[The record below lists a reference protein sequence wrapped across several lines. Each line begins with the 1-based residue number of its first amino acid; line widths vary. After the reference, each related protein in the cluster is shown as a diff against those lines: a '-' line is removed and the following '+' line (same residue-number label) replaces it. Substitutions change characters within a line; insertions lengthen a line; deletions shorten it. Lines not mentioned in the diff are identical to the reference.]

1 MNPQNPPP
9 PGWQPPPN
17 PQQPYPPQQYAQ
29 PPYAQPPVAAGQPLV
44 FPFHKGAKVALN
56 IVGGLLVILI
66 VTIPMSIWIFV
77 RTSMGR
83 IEIAGSQLI
92 ARALFTK
99 RWDLTRIRRLGVL
112 SVPIYARG
120 LGGVLA
126 RRKVGG
132 SHAIHL
138 CTIDDRK
145 KKSSIIV
152 SMYERYPDIINQV
165 SMMTR
170 LPVEELKVGAFGPK
184 WPG

>member
-9 PGWQPPPN
+9 YSP
-17 PQQPYPPQQYAQ
+17 QPYPPPQPQPYVQQPSPQ
-29 PPYAQPPVAAGQPLV
+29 VSPVGQPTV
-44 FPFHKGAKVALN
+44 FPFHKGAKGALY
-56 IVGGLLVILI
+56 IAGGLLVLLV
-66 VTIPMSIWIFV
+66 VTIPISIWIFI
-77 RTSMGR
+77 RAAGGR

-92 ARALFTK
+92 ARALFSK
-99 RWDLTRIRRLGVL
+99 RWDLTKIRRLGVL

-132 SHAIHL
+132 NHAIHL

-152 SMYERYPDIINQV
+152 S
-165 SMMTR
+165 
-170 LPVEELKVGAFGPK
+170 
-184 WPG
+184 